1 MKVIDTPG
9 TRALDDGFTTQDFL
23 LVNHPTLTTE
33 NGIDARFTGRSVAF
47 RPDSSALAALSCGSA
62 RRRGGWHAL
71 GQRGWPQPRCRRS
84 PAASSAV

>member
-47 RPDSSALAALSCGSA
+47 RPDSSA
-62 RRRGGWHAL
+62 
-71 GQRGWPQPRCRRS
+71 
-84 PAASSAV
+84 